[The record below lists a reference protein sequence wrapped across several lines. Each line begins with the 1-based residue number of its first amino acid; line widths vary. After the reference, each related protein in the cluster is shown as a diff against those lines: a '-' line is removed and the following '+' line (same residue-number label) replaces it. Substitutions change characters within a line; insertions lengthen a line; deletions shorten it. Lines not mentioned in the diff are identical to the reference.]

1 MPCEQRVINT
11 KRSLIAIALFVSCA
25 FLLSAGCATILP
37 QTNTLQKIHDTYRA
51 DFQKS
56 IALTIPT
63 PADEPVLG
71 KAGVDQAYFADT
83 LREIRDYRVTYGEKS
98 QEAAHLKVLE
108 GMIYL
113 QTGQTGM
120 ARLLAPDVRNAEGA
134 LASKTGAYV
143 RDQLL
148 ARVFYSLVDGW
159 DQIGQKSPDAQK
171 LQLAA
176 DHIGIELKTLDP
188 QKISA
193 PEVDEGAVYI
203 ATTAAIFYVWAYRQN
218 SFACE
223 DTVRFPNKRDC
234 DDNLKKQTISRGRD
248 LIELFLSD
256 TEKKAAEAASTDV
269 PPGRLRYI
277 SWYRWLQKFLIAS

>member
-1 MPCEQRVINT
+1 MQTNPIAV
-11 KRSLIAIALFVSCA
+11 KSLRLVFVMCCAA
-25 FLLSAGCATILP
+25 FLCAGCAAVLP
-37 QTNTLQKIHDTYRA
+37 QTVALQKVHEAYRA

-56 IALTIPT
+56 MNLFVPGASDS
-63 PADEPVLG
+63 PAPSRSG
-71 KAGVDQAYFADT
+71 TDQPHFADT
-83 LREIRDYRVTYGEKS
+83 LRAMREYRVTYGEKS

-120 ARLLAPDVRNAEGA
+120 ARLLAPDVRSAEGS
-134 LASKTGAYV
+134 LTSKTGSYV

-159 DQIGQKSPDAQK
+159 DQIGQKSPDAAK

-176 DHIGIELKTLDP
+176 DHIVLELKALDP
-188 QKISA
+188 QKLAAS
-193 PEVDEGAVYI
+193 EVDEGAVYI

-223 DTVRFPNKRDC
+223 DKVKYPVLKECT
-234 DDNLKKQTISRGRD
+234 DNLKKQTITKGRD
-248 LIELFLSD
+248 LIGLYLND
-256 TEKKAAEAASTDV
+256 TEKKAAEAALTSV
-269 PPGRLRYI
+269 PPGRMRYLN
-277 SWYRWLQKFLIAS
+277 WYGWLEKFATE